1 MKKPLLLA
9 GLLVLAVVASVAVYL
24 LDPDPQAASTGT
36 TPQAMAADPAP
47 ASGSPT
53 LSAGVADLLSGR
65 PQVTP
70 VPGMV
75 TMVDIGAHSCIPCK
89 MMAPILKEVAA
100 EQEGRAAIVF
110 IDVWQYNDEVKKYG
124 IRVIPTQIFYDAEG
138 RERFR
143 HEGFMSKADIVV
155 KLVELGMPGE

>member
-1 MKKPLLLA
+1 MKKPFLLA
-9 GLLVLAVVASVAVYL
+9 GLLILAVLATVAVHVL
-24 LDPDPQAASTGT
+24 
-36 TPQAMAADPAP
+36 DPAP
-47 ASGSPT
+47 ESAAPGATPQGMTVSPATASDGPALSP
-53 LSAGVADLLSGR
+53 GVAELLSGK

-70 VPGMV
+70 VPGLV

-100 EQEGRAAIVF
+100 ELEGRAAIVF
-110 IDVWQYNDEVKKYG
+110 IDVWQFNDEVKKYG
-124 IRVIPTQIFYDAEG
+124 IRVIPTQIFYDAQG
-138 RERFR
+138 NERYR